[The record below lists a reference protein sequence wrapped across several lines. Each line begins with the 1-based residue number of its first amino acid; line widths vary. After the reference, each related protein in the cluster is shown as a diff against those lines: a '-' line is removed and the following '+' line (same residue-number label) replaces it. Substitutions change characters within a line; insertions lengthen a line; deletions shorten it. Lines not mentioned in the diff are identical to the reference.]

1 MSTVH
6 LPPAALED
14 VAAKC
19 LVRLGTPEDIGASV
33 ARWLVNADRSGH
45 PSHGVIRLIDYA
57 RRIERGDLVPSGR
70 PVIAQVPAGSMAVLV
85 DGQGGYGHLAA
96 DALVRHLCERAFVG
110 GIAMGGIVNASHTGR
125 LGEWAEEG
133 TRRGAIFLMCSASL
147 QRANV
152 AAFGAVEPRLGTNPL
167 TIGVPAAHGDGLV
180 VDFATSEI
188 SGGKLDY
195 LLSAGEQAPERALLD
210 REGRPTRDP
219 RAWRDG
225 GALLTF
231 GGHKGYGLS
240 LVIALLGGCVVG
252 QAAPDNPRHG
262 AWACAIDPGAFADSG
277 AVLDAVR
284 TQLERMRTTPAR
296 RGFDAVEVPGDYE
309 RRNRARSAAAVA
321 VDSGTWEQIV
331 GLGRTLGMDVGVWVG
346 AGEGPDGD
354 REAGMQQ

>member
-6 LPPAALED
+6 LPPNGLED
-14 VAAKC
+14 VAATC
-19 LVRLGTPEDIGASV
+19 LVRLGTPEDIAISV

-45 PSHGVIRLIDYA
+45 PSHGVIRLTDYA
-57 RRIERGDLVPSGR
+57 RRIERGDLVPDGR
-70 PVIAQVPAGSMAVLV
+70 PTVAEVPARSKAVLV
-85 DGQGGYGHLAA
+85 DGQRGYGHLAA
-96 DALVRHLCERAFVG
+96 DALVRELCDRAVVA

-125 LGEWAEEG
+125 LGEWAEAA

-152 AAFGAVEPRLGTNPL
+152 AAYGAAEPRLGTNPL
-167 TIGVPAAHGDGLV
+167 TVGVPASDGDGMI
-180 VDFATSEI
+180 VDFATSEV

-195 LLSAGEQAPERALLD
+195 LVSAGEQAPEHALLD

-240 LVIALLGGCVVG
+240 LLVALIGGCVVG
-252 QAAPDNPRHG
+252 QAAPGNPRHG
-262 AWACAIDPGAFADSG
+262 AWACAIDPGAFAETR
-277 AVLDAVR
+277 AVLAAVQV
-284 TQLERMRTTPAR
+284 QLERMRTTPPR
-296 RGFDAVEVPGDYE
+296 REFDAVEVPGDFE

-321 VDSGTWEQIV
+321 VDGGTWEQIV
-331 GLGRTLGMDVGVWVG
+331 KLGGTLGLNVAGWAVTG
-346 AGEGPDGD
+346 ARHDGD
-354 REAGMQQ
+354 PRAGLHQ